1 MSGSALAALPEGFA
15 VCDIAVPLRPHRS
28 SAIEVLATARLVT
41 KSDETLM
48 AMSSHVRDRQFHPRT
63 GRYQVP
69 GLCQFQFEPPEIETS
84 QHRPPRAAGRLRSLC
99 GYYLQRVVPRGGRG
113 SCEFIASQ
121 KIPAAPV

>member
-84 QHRPPRAAGRLRSLC
+84 QHARLRTVDCDLC
-99 GYYLQRVVPRGGRG
+99 VDTTFSG
-113 SCEFIASQ
+113 SS
-121 KIPAAPV
+121 PAGTREL